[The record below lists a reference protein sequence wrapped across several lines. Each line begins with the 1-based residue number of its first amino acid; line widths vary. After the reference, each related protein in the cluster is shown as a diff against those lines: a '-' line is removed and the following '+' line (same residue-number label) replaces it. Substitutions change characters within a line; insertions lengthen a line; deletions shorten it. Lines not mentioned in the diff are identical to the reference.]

1 MARHRIQ
8 RTARMPIHNTTQDM
22 LKINNN
28 QLLSRTECSAL
39 RAMAIAGIVLHNYC
53 HWLGFAVK
61 ENEYTFDKDRSMAL
75 MRALLEPDINLPVHL
90 LSFFGHYGVPVFL
103 FLSAY
108 GLVAKYEHTPHVPVP
123 DRMSFMRTHF
133 RKLFDMMIVGFA
145 IFIMVDAITPG
156 AHRYAVPDIIGQ
168 LLMLNNLMPSPDKV
182 IWPGPYWFFGLML
195 QVYAVYIL
203 LLRRGGWL
211 SAVAVV
217 VVCWGLQVV
226 CDPQGE
232 TLNRLRYNFI
242 GSMLPFC
249 AGLLYARYCVQMPRR
264 IWALI
269 TFLSYL
275 SVILCGMNFHLW
287 LWAPL
292 YVCLAAVGTVK
303 LMPVYL
309 CIKLS
314 HLGKLSAA
322 LFVIH
327 PVARKIFIGISR
339 RGDVYAGLLLY
350 IIACVA
356 LAWATRLIINKM
368 KKG

>member
-1 MARHRIQ
+1 
-8 RTARMPIHNTTQDM
+8 M
-22 LKINNN
+22 LKINND

-39 RAMAIAGIVLHNYC
+39 RAIAIAGIVLHNYC

-61 ENEYTFDKDRSMAL
+61 ENEYTFDKGRSLGLMNAL
-75 MRALLEPDINLPVHL
+75 FQPDMNLPVHL

-108 GLVAKYEHTPHVPVP
+108 GLVAKYEHTPHVPIP
-123 DRMSFMRTHF
+123 SKMSFMRTHF
-133 RKLFDMMIVGFA
+133 HKLFDMMIVGFA

-156 AHRYAVPDIIGQ
+156 SHHYAVPDIIGQ
-168 LLMLNNLMPSPDKV
+168 LVMLNNLMPNPDKV

-203 LLRRGGWL
+203 LLRRKGWL
-211 SAVAVV
+211 TAVAVV

-249 AGLLYARYCVQMPRR
+249 AGLLYARYGRPMSHAFWVGMT
-264 IWALI
+264 II
-269 TFLSYL
+269 SYIAMIVFGL
-275 SVILCGMNFHLW
+275 NFQTW

-292 YVCLAAVGTVK
+292 FVCSAAVGTVK
-303 LMPVYL
+303 LLPVYAN
-309 CIKLS
+309 IKLS

-327 PVARKIFIGISR
+327 PVARKIFIDISR
-339 RGDVYAGLLLY
+339 RGDVYTGLLLY

-356 LAWATRLIINKM
+356 LAWATKIIIKM
-368 KKG
+368 VKTR